1 MSNTNINQEYLAQR
15 QLKRGTAGWLLLA
28 GLGVSYV
35 ISGDFAGWNFGIA
48 EAGWGGFAIAA
59 VLMAVMYLTLVL
71 SLAEMSAAIP
81 AAGGGYSFARQ
92 AMGPAGGYLTGLAVL
107 IEYALAPAAI
117 VIFIGSAVE
126 ELTGFNGPV
135 VYAAFYL
142 VFVGIHLAGVG
153 EALKVMMVISGL
165 AVFAIIA
172 TGVALIGDFD
182 SANLFNIAATDA
194 AGASEILPFGWYGVW
209 AALPFAMW
217 LFLAVEGVP
226 LAAEEARNPAKDV
239 PKGIIGAMIFLLFT
253 ALLVV
258 VVLAGSA
265 GAEAMAGSSVP
276 LVDAL
281 NANGNTTLATTVN
294 VLGLAGLVASF
305 FSIIYGYSRLVFALS
320 RAGYLPK
327 GLSVTSKRKV
337 PTRALIIPGVFGFI
351 ASLSGEGDLMLAMAV
366 VGATVSYALM
376 ALSHIMLRVRQPELK
391 RPYKTPGGVVTSAIA
406 LVLSLVALTGVYAF
420 DPRAFGFTVILF
432 VIGAAYFF
440 GYSRKHL
447 VATTAAEEFAML
459 EAAEHE
465 LDDDVDDVM
474 DDNAER
480 DLGAASTAKA

>member
-1 MSNTNINQEYLAQR
+1 MQKTQIDSDYLAKR
-15 QLKRGTAGWLLLA
+15 QLKKGTAGWLLLA

-48 EAGWGGFAIAA
+48 QAGWGGFAIAA
-59 VLMAVMYLTLVL
+59 VLMAIMYFTLVL

-92 AMGPAGGYLTGLAVL
+92 AMGPTAGYLTGLAVL

-126 ELTGFNGPV
+126 ELLGFNGPW

-142 VFVGIHLAGVG
+142 VFIGVHLAGVG

-172 TGVALIGDFD
+172 TGVALIGSFD
-182 SANLFNIAATDA
+182 VNNLFDMAVTDA
-194 AGASEILPFGWYGVW
+194 AGASTVLPLGWYGVW

-226 LAAEEARNPAKDV
+226 LAAEEAKNPAKDV
-239 PKGIIGAMIFLLFT
+239 PKGIIAAMIFLLFT

-258 VVLAGSA
+258 VLTAGSA
-265 GAEAMAGSSVP
+265 GADAIGKSAVP

-281 NANGNTTLATTVN
+281 NANGNSMLATVVN

-320 RAGYLPK
+320 RAGYLPRS
-327 GLSVTSKRKV
+327 LSLTTSRKV
-337 PTRALIIPGVFGFI
+337 PARALIVPGVFGFLV
-351 ASLSGEGDLMLAMAV
+351 SLSGEGDLILAMAV

-376 ALSHIMLRVRQPELK
+376 ALSHILLRVRQPAML
-391 RPYKTPGGVVTSAIA
+391 RPYKTPGGIITSGIA
-406 LVLSLVALTGVYAF
+406 LTLSLVALTGVYAF
-420 DPRAFGFTVILF
+420 DPRAFNYTLLLF
-432 VIGAAYFF
+432 VAGGAYYFF
-440 GYSRKHL
+440 YSKHHL
-447 VATTAAEEFAML
+447 VAKTAEEEFDML
-459 EAAEHE
+459 A
-465 LDDDVDDVM
+465 
-474 DDNAER
+474 N
-480 DLGAASTAKA
+480 AASTLNG

>member
-1 MSNTNINQEYLAQR
+1 MSTSHQDYLAKR
-15 QLKRGTAGWLLLA
+15 QLKKGTAGWILLA

-48 EAGWGGFAIAA
+48 QAGWGGFAIAA
-59 VLMAVMYLTLVL
+59 LLMAVMYFTLVL

-126 ELTGFNGPV
+126 ALLGFNGPW

-142 VFVGIHLAGVG
+142 VFIGIHLAGVG

-165 AVFAIIA
+165 AVLAIIA
-172 TGVALIGDFD
+172 TAIALIGNFD
-182 SANLFNIAATDA
+182 SANLFDIAASE
-194 AGASEILPFGWYGVW
+194 GASAMLPLGWYGVW

-226 LAAEEARNPAKDV
+226 LAAEESKDPAKDV
-239 PKGIIGAMIFLLFT
+239 PKGIIGAMVFLLFT

-258 VVLAGSA
+258 LLIPGAA
-265 GAEAMAGSSVP
+265 GAQVMGESAVP

-281 NANGNTTLATTVN
+281 NATGNSQLATVVN
-294 VLGLAGLVASF
+294 VLGLVGLIASF

-320 RAGYLPK
+320 RAGYLPQS
-327 GLSVTSKRKV
+327 LSVTTARKV
-337 PTRALIIPGVFGFI
+337 PARALIVPGVLGFV

-376 ALSHIMLRVRQPELK
+376 ALSHIMLRVKQPELV
-391 RPYKTPGGVVTSAIA
+391 RPYKTPGGVFTSGIA
-406 LVLSLVALTGVYAF
+406 LLLSLIALTGVYAF
-420 DPRAFGFTVILF
+420 DPRAFFYTLILF
-432 VIGAAYFF
+432 VIGAAYYF
-440 GYSRKHL
+440 GYSKNHL
-447 VATTAAEEFAML
+447 VAKTAEEEFAML
-459 EAAEHE
+459 EQAEADLYPE
-465 LDDDVDDVM
+465 E
-474 DDNAER
+474 NAENS
-480 DLGAASTAKA
+480 ATAQTV

>member
-1 MSNTNINQEYLAQR
+1 MADQMDQEYLAKR

-35 ISGDFAGWNFGIA
+35 ISGDFAGWNFGIG

-59 VLMAVMYLTLVL
+59 VLMGLMYLTLVL
-71 SLAEMSAAIP
+71 SLAEMSASIP

-92 AMGPAGGYLTGLAVL
+92 AMGPVGGYMTGLAVL

-126 ELTGFNGPV
+126 ELLGFNGPV
-135 VYAAFYL
+135 VYALFYL
-142 VFVGIHLAGVG
+142 VFIGIHLAGVG

-165 AVFAIIA
+165 AVVAILGTA
-172 TGVALIGDFD
+172 VALIGDFD
-182 SANLFNIAATDA
+182 ASRLFDIAPTDA
-194 AGASEILPFGWYGVW
+194 AGASEFMPFGWYGVW

-226 LAAEEARNPAKDV
+226 LAAEEAKNPAQDV

-253 ALLVV
+253 AVLVV
-258 VVLAGSA
+258 FLLAGVT
-265 GAEAMAGSSVP
+265 GAEAIGSSAVP

-281 NANGNTTLATTVN
+281 NVAGKPVLATTVN
-294 VLGLAGLVASF
+294 VLALAGLVASF

-327 GLSVTSKRKV
+327 GLSVTNERKV
-337 PTRALIIPGVFGFI
+337 PARALIVPGVFGFL
-351 ASLSGEGDLMLAMAV
+351 ASLTGEGDLMLGMAV

-376 ALSHIMLRVRQPELK
+376 ALSHILLRVKQPDLP
-391 RPYKTPGGVVTSAIA
+391 RPYKTPGGVITSGIA
-406 LVLSLVALTGVYAF
+406 LVLSLVALTGVYAY
-420 DPRAFGFTVILF
+420 DPRAFMYTLALF

-440 GYSRKHL
+440 LYSRNRL
-447 VATTAAEEFAML
+447 VAKTPEEEFNMLAAAE
-459 EAAEHE
+459 AE
-465 LDDDVDDVM
+465 L
-474 DDNAER
+474 
-480 DLGAASTAKA
+480 

>member
-1 MSNTNINQEYLAQR
+1 MSTNNNTEYLAKR

-59 VLMAVMYLTLVL
+59 VLMAVMYLALVL

-126 ELTGFNGPV
+126 ALTGFNGPW
-135 VYAAFYL
+135 VYALFYL
-142 VFVGIHLAGVG
+142 LFVGIHLAGVG

-165 AVFAIIA
+165 AVLAIIA
-172 TGVALIGDFD
+172 TAFVLITNFD
-182 SANLFNIAATDA
+182 ASRLFDVPVTDA
-194 AGASEILPFGWYGVW
+194 VGASEFLPLGWYGVW

-226 LAAEEARNPAKDV
+226 LAAEEAKDPARDV

-253 ALLVV
+253 AFLVV
-258 VVLAGSA
+258 VLVPGAGGAAAMGASA
-265 GAEAMAGSSVP
+265 VP

-281 NANGNTTLATTVN
+281 NASGSEGLATVVN
-294 VLGLAGLVASF
+294 ILGLAGLVASF

-320 RAGYLPK
+320 RAGYLPRS
-327 GLSVTSKRKV
+327 LSITTNRKV
-337 PTRALIIPGVFGFI
+337 PARALIVPAVFGFLV
-351 ASLSGEGDLMLAMAV
+351 SLSGEGDLILAMAV
-366 VGATVSYALM
+366 VGATLSYALM
-376 ALSHIMLRVRQPELK
+376 ALSHILLRVKQPDLP
-391 RPYKTPGGVVTSAIA
+391 RPYKTPGGVVTSSIA
-406 LVLSLVALTGVYAF
+406 LVLSLIALTGVYAF
-420 DPRAFGFTVILF
+420 DPRAFLYTMVLF
-432 VIGAAYFF
+432 IVGAAYYF
-440 GYSRKHL
+440 GYSSKHL
-447 VATTAAEEFAML
+447 VAKSADEEFAML
-459 EAAEHE
+459 A
-465 LDDDVDDVM
+465 
-474 DDNAER
+474 NAES
-480 DLGAASTAKA
+480 DLEMAK

>member
-1 MSNTNINQEYLAQR
+1 MMSDNKEYLAKR
-15 QLKRGTAGWLLLA
+15 QLKRGSAGWILLA

-48 EAGWGGFAIAA
+48 EAGWGGFAVAT

-81 AAGGGYSFARQ
+81 ASGGGYSFARQ

-126 ELTGFNGPV
+126 ALLGFNGPW
-135 VYAAFYL
+135 VYALFYI
-142 VFVGIHLAGVG
+142 VFISIHLAGVG

-172 TGVALIGDFD
+172 TAIALFTHFD
-182 SANLFNIAATDA
+182 ASQLFDIAITDA
-194 AGASEILPFGWYGVW
+194 AGASEFLPFGWYGVW

-226 LAAEEARNPAKDV
+226 LAAEEAKDPAKDV
-239 PKGIIGAMIFLLFT
+239 PKGIIGAMVFLLFT

-258 VVLAGSA
+258 VLIPGAGGASA
-265 GAEAMAGSSVP
+265 MGASAVP

-281 NANGNTTLATTVN
+281 NVTGNTSLATLVN
-294 VLGLAGLVASF
+294 ILGLAGLVASF

-327 GLSVTSKRKV
+327 SLSITSDRKV
-337 PTRALIIPGVFGFI
+337 PARALIVPGIFGFL

-376 ALSHIMLRVRQPELK
+376 ALSHILLRIKQPELA

-420 DPRAFGFTVILF
+420 DPRAFLFTMVLF
-432 VIGAAYFF
+432 VIGAIYYFAY
-440 GYSRKHL
+440 SSKHL
-447 VATTAAEEFAML
+447 VAKSADEEFAML
-459 EAAEHE
+459 AEAESE
-465 LDDDVDDVM
+465 LAV
-474 DDNAER
+474 
-480 DLGAASTAKA
+480 AK

>member
-1 MSNTNINQEYLAQR
+1 MSTNNTEYLAKR
-15 QLKRGTAGWLLLA
+15 QLKRGTAGLLLLA

-59 VLMAVMYLTLVL
+59 VLMAVMYLALVL

-92 AMGPAGGYLTGLAVL
+92 AIGPAGGYLTGLAVL

-126 ELTGFNGPV
+126 ALTGFNGPW
-135 VYAAFYL
+135 VYALFYL
-142 VFVGIHLAGVG
+142 LFVGIHLAGVG

-165 AVFAIIA
+165 AVLAIIA
-172 TGVALIGDFD
+172 TAFVLITNFD
-182 SANLFNIAATDA
+182 ASRLFDVPVTDA
-194 AGASEILPFGWYGVW
+194 VGASELLPLGWYGVW

-226 LAAEEARNPAKDV
+226 LAAEEAKDPAKDV

-253 ALLVV
+253 AFLVV
-258 VVLAGSA
+258 VLVPGAGGAAAMGASA
-265 GAEAMAGSSVP
+265 VP

-281 NANGNTTLATTVN
+281 NASGSEGLATVAN
-294 VLGLAGLVASF
+294 ILGLAGLVASF

-320 RAGYLPK
+320 RAGYLPRS
-327 GLSVTSKRKV
+327 LSITTNRKV
-337 PTRALIIPGVFGFI
+337 PARALIVPAVFGFLV
-351 ASLSGEGDLMLAMAV
+351 SLSGEGDLILAMAV

-376 ALSHIMLRVRQPELK
+376 ALSHILLRVKQPDLP
-391 RPYKTPGGVVTSAIA
+391 RPYKTPGGVVTSSIA
-406 LVLSLVALTGVYAF
+406 LVLSLIALTGVYAF
-420 DPRAFGFTVILF
+420 DPRAFLYTMMLF
-432 VIGAAYFF
+432 IVGAVYYF
-440 GYSRKHL
+440 GYSSKHL
-447 VATTAAEEFAML
+447 VAKSADEEFAML
-459 EAAEHE
+459 ADAES
-465 LDDDVDDVM
+465 
-474 DDNAER
+474 
-480 DLGAASTAKA
+480 DLEMAK

>member
-1 MSNTNINQEYLAQR
+1 MAEQMDQDYLAKR
-15 QLKRGTAGWLLLA
+15 QLKRGTAGWMLLA

-35 ISGDFAGWNFGIA
+35 ISGDFAGWNFGIG

-59 VLMAVMYLTLVL
+59 VLMGIMYLTLVL
-71 SLAEMSAAIP
+71 SLAEMSASIP

-92 AMGPAGGYLTGLAVL
+92 AMGPVGGYMTGLAVL

-126 ELTGFNGPV
+126 ELLGVNGPI
-135 VYAAFYL
+135 VYALFYL
-142 VFVGIHLAGVG
+142 VFIGIHLAGVG

-165 AVFAIIA
+165 AVIAILGTA
-172 TGVALIGDFD
+172 VALIGDFD
-182 SANLFNIAATDA
+182 SSRLFDIAPTDA
-194 AGASEILPFGWYGVW
+194 AGASEFMPFGWYGVW

-226 LAAEEARNPAKDV
+226 LAAEEAKDPAKDV

-253 ALLVV
+253 ATLVV
-258 VVLAGSA
+258 LLLAGVT
-265 GAEAMAGSSVP
+265 GAEAIGSSAVP

-281 NANGNTTLATTVN
+281 NLAGKPTLATLVN
-294 VLGLAGLVASF
+294 VLALAGLVASF

-327 GLSVTSKRKV
+327 SLSLTNKRKV
-337 PTRALIIPGVFGFI
+337 PARALIVPGVFGFL
-351 ASLSGEGDLMLAMAV
+351 ASLTGEGDLMLGMAV

-376 ALSHIMLRVRQPELK
+376 ALSHILLRIKQPDMP
-391 RPYKTPGGVVTSAIA
+391 RPYRTPGGIVTSSIA
-406 LVLSLVALTGVYAF
+406 LVLSIIALTGVFAY
-420 DPRAFGFTVILF
+420 DPRAFMYTLALF

-440 GYSRKHL
+440 LYSKNRL
-447 VATTAAEEFAML
+447 VAKTPEEEFNML
-459 EAAEHE
+459 AQAEA
-465 LDDDVDDVM
+465 
-474 DDNAER
+474 
-480 DLGAASTAKA
+480 DLTTTP

>member
-1 MSNTNINQEYLAQR
+1 MADQLDQEYLAKR

-35 ISGDFAGWNFGIA
+35 ISGDFAGWNFGIG

-59 VLMAVMYLTLVL
+59 VLMGLMYLTLVL
-71 SLAEMSAAIP
+71 SLAEMSASIP

-92 AMGPAGGYLTGLAVL
+92 AMGPIGGYMTGLAVL

-126 ELTGFNGPV
+126 ELLGFNGPV
-135 VYAAFYL
+135 VYALFYL
-142 VFVGIHLAGVG
+142 VFIGIHLAGVG

-165 AVFAIIA
+165 AVVAILGTAI
-172 TGVALIGDFD
+172 ALIGDFD
-182 SANLFNIAATDA
+182 ASRLFDIAPTDA
-194 AGASEILPFGWYGVW
+194 AGASEFMPFGWYGVW

-226 LAAEEARNPAKDV
+226 LAAEEAKNPAKDV

-253 ALLVV
+253 AVLVV
-258 VVLAGSA
+258 FLLAGVT
-265 GAEAMAGSSVP
+265 GAEAIGNSAVP

-281 NANGNTTLATTVN
+281 NVAGKPALATTVN
-294 VLGLAGLVASF
+294 VLALAGLVASF

-327 GLSVTSKRKV
+327 GLSVTNERKV
-337 PTRALIIPGVFGFI
+337 PARALIVPGIFGFL
-351 ASLSGEGDLMLAMAV
+351 ASLTGEGDLMLGMAV

-376 ALSHIMLRVRQPELK
+376 ALSHILLRIKQPDME
-391 RPYKTPGGVVTSAIA
+391 RPYKTPGGVVTSGIA
-406 LVLSLVALTGVYAF
+406 LVLSLVALTGVYAY
-420 DPRAFGFTVILF
+420 DPRAFMYTLALF

-440 GYSRKHL
+440 LYSRSRL
-447 VATTAAEEFAML
+447 VAKTPEEEFNMLAAAE
-459 EAAEHE
+459 AE
-465 LDDDVDDVM
+465 L
-474 DDNAER
+474 
-480 DLGAASTAKA
+480 